1 MAKKDQINDELNILS
16 NEEIQDSSDLQ
27 KALDLINKEQIIPEA
42 TALVKKNF
50 IVEKNEDIKD
60 LSKLDLE
67 QRTDVE
73 LDEIAKQADT
83 AFYDLMDIAVNS
95 SGKACGD
102 IAASAQQ
109 FLNIKLQTRLSKT
122 ELKLK
127 RMKQE
132 LDQKKFEQTLKSSG
146 DDTDDDF
153 TDDGIV
159 ILDNTNPQ

>member
-109 FLNIKLQTRLSKT
+109 FLNIKLQTRLFKT